1 LNLVDGVE
9 HDHALGNFRDVLHEV
24 SAVRVAAAGF
34 DFVHNAQRET

>member
-1 LNLVDGVE
+1 MPSE
-9 HDHALGNFRDVLHEV
+9 ISAMSLHEV